1 MPEQNRTTMANERDI
16 HPLSDLQVTADGLA
30 PQMSG
35 AARGFYTLLLVTLA
49 LLMLAAFTFYL

>member
-1 MPEQNRTTMANERDI
+1 MANERDI